1 MSYKTRFAAF
11 FSVMILFNLAANF
24 AHPVT
29 PTVIQEL
36 GLNDYMFGVALAAM
50 MLTNFLL
57 SPFWGKINSY
67 ISSKTSMLIC
77 CCGYGVAQIWFAY
90 AQTELMIILARMFAG
105 LFTGGVFVSFLTYVV
120 SVARPEDQG
129 KYLTYTATIKSVA
142 GAFGYL
148 VGGFLGEISVRLSF
162 LAQAGL
168 LITVAVLFFFI
179 CQPDSTTSLKEIS
192 AGQLVRE
199 ANPFQAFID
208 SRKFMTVAFAL
219 LFAVNIFTNFGNTG
233 FDQAFNYYLK
243 DELGLTSSYNGIVK
257 ALVGFISFAANM
269 TICIW
274 IINHTKMRRSL
285 MAVVLVCSLSAPGSD
300 RLLQHRPVRPLQ
312 RGGLRRLFRE
322 RAGAP
327 EHGRQPGAAGGEK
340 SGDGLFQRH
349 PVPGKHRRFPDSWLH
364 LLRPREAALHLHLCG
379 LRLGRAGGR
388 GLYGSEEEKM
398 TKF

>member
-77 CCGYGVAQIWFAY
+77 CCGYGVAQIWFAC

-179 CQPDSTTSLKEIS
+179 CQPDSTTSLQEIS

-285 MAVVLVCSLSAPGSD
+285 MAVVLVCSLSALGVTVFSNIALFVLFSVVVYAGYSVSVPVLQSMVASQARPAEKNLVMGFFNATQSLGSIAGS
-300 RLLQHRPVRPLQ
+300 LTAGFIYSVHVKLPFICTFVVY
-312 RGGLRRLFRE
+312 GLGVL
-322 RAGAP
+322 
-327 EHGRQPGAAGGEK
+327 AA
-340 SGDGLFQRH
+340 
-349 PVPGKHRRFPDSWLH
+349 
-364 LLRPREAALHLHLCG
+364 AAYMG
-379 LRLGRAGGR
+379 VKKR
-388 GLYGSEEEKM
+388 K
-398 TKF
+398 

>member
-1 MSYKTRFAAF
+1 
-11 FSVMILFNLAANF
+11 
-24 AHPVT
+24 
-29 PTVIQEL
+29 
-36 GLNDYMFGVALAAM
+36 
-50 MLTNFLL
+50 
-57 SPFWGKINSY
+57 
-67 ISSKTSMLIC
+67 MLIC

-233 FDQAFNYYLK
+233 FDQALQLLSEGRAGP
-243 DELGLTSSYNGIVK
+243 DLLLQRHREGPSGLHLLRRQHDHLHLDHQPHQDAPFPDGGG
-257 ALVGFISFAANM
+257 VGLLPV
-269 TICIW
+269 
-274 IINHTKMRRSL
+274 R
-285 MAVVLVCSLSAPGSD
+285 PGSD
-300 RLLQHRPVRPLQ
+300 RLLQHRPCSSSSAWWSTP
-312 RGGLRRLFRE
+312 
-322 RAGAP
+322 AIP
-327 EHGRQPGAAGGEK
+327 
-340 SGDGLFQRH
+340 
-349 PVPGKHRRFPDSWLH
+349 
-364 LLRPREAALHLHLCG
+364 
-379 LRLGRAGGR
+379 
-388 GLYGSEEEKM
+388 
-398 TKF
+398 